1 MLSSFSF
8 FPVVDKQVFNPVEKH
23 WILAHKASVIRSSS
37 SEAKTYASLFLG
49 DYKVYGNI
57 A

>member
-23 WILAHKASVIRSSS
+23 WILANKASVIRSSS